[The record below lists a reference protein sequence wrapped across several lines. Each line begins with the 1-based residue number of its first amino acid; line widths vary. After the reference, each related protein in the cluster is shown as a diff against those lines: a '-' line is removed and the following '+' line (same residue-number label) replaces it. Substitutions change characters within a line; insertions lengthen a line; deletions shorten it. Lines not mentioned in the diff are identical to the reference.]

1 MDKFWHPLLWVFYE
15 STNESISLA
24 IDSDPVFSCFG
35 CFAWWSEIF
44 KLILLSRMLISTNG
58 PVENLSIP
66 RGSHERNWS
75 LSVRWAGGTLH
86 IGVRSWSLKEFVH
99 ISRLIIK
106 HNLVNQVIYV
116 EVCHCWFACNIEVC
130 IWFQLYKMMYLILY
144 IVTRI
149 YSFTIIYIYVLAYV
163 YMCCIRVH
171 TYTYVRT
178 YTHIHT
184 HTYIYVHIIYIQYI
198 PYYLYFKHTYHIYA
212 YRTNIYYISY
222 IYILLCKSLC
232 ISLYIVLYVP
242 LYISLYKAP
251 YISLSKAPYISLSQ
265 ALCISLCRSLCI
277 SLHIFVYISIHI
289 FL

>member
-1 MDKFWHPLLWVFYE
+1 
-15 STNESISLA
+15 
-24 IDSDPVFSCFG
+24 
-35 CFAWWSEIF
+35 
-44 KLILLSRMLISTNG
+44 MLISTNG

-163 YMCCIRVH
+163 YMYCIRVH
-171 TYTYVRT
+171 TYKHTYVRT

-184 HTYIYVHIIYIQYI
+184 HTYICVHIIYIYSVYTLLSLFQAYI
-198 PYYLYFKHTYHIYA
+198 PHIC
-212 YRTNIYYISY
+212 IWDK
-222 IYILLCKSLC
+222 YILYKLYIFLCKSLC

-242 LYISLYKAP
+242 LHISLYKAP
-251 YISLSKAPYISLSQ
+251 YISLSKAPYISLSP
-265 ALCISLCRSLCI
+265 ALFISLCRSLCI
-277 SLHIFVYISIHI
+277 SLHICIHI
-289 FL
+289 YSHILVDRYMYIHTIRHIYLHTYTEIYMYTQHPGSAQEDTFNMEDTTWTIHIP